1 MVLSVPVLPVPRAV
15 LRELPVAPVAPVVL
29 PRPVPV
35 ALAAVPVAVLPK
47 LAVARAVRAV
57 PRPRR
62 AAVLAAADLAG
73 DEWTA

>member
-15 LRELPVAPVAPVVL
+15 LRELPVAPVVL